1 MKSKTKTSKKNEK
14 GNSDSPIILIVIVIV
29 IFIIAVAFGIY
40 RYIKNYSGS
49 EKPEKQIGSGKP
61 NYMGYCVIDSARCG
75 PKGFKLGDKSPVK
88 LVTTP
93 YNIPPLSEMPSGMVI
108 VPEAKVQAK
117 RNGPL
122 RDLPMIIVNYAQS
135 VLTGPGEA
143 MDQIIPI
150 IQKYNKPPAG
160 SRRMWKNYGLGA
172 LLQIVAIDYNADDLT
187 FREIPNNPNNTLP
200 GGKNSANLLIVNETS
215 VVDGCDSNSMCVV
228 RKF

>member
-1 MKSKTKTSKKNEK
+1 MKSKSKTSNKNKKV
-14 GNSDSPIILIVIVIV
+14 NSDSRIILVVILIL
-29 IFIIAVAFGIY
+29 IFIIAVGYGIY
-40 RYIKNYSGS
+40 RYIKRYIGS
-49 EKPEKQIGSGKP
+49 EKPEKQIGSGKAE
-61 NYMGYCVIDSARCG
+61 YMGYCVIDSSRCG
-75 PKGFKLGDKSPVK
+75 PKGFKLGDKSPIK

-93 YNIPPLSEMPSGMVI
+93 YNVPPFSEMPSGMEI
-108 VPEAKVQAK
+108 VSDAQVQGK

-135 VLTGPGEA
+135 VFTGPGEA

-150 IQKYNKPPAG
+150 IQKYNKPPSG
-160 SRRMWKNYGLGA
+160 THRMWKNYGLGA
-172 LLQIVAIDYNADDLT
+172 LLQIVAMDYNADDLT

-200 GGKNSANLLIVNETS
+200 GGKDSANLLIVNETS

>member
-14 GNSDSPIILIVIVIV
+14 GNSPSPIIIVIIV
-29 IFIIAVAFGIY
+29 IFFIAIAFGVY
-40 RYIKNYSGS
+40 RYIKDNGGS

-61 NYMGYCVIDSARCG
+61 NYMGYCVIDSSRCG
-75 PKGFKLGDKSPVK
+75 PKGFELGDKSPIK

-93 YNIPPLSEMPSGMVI
+93 YNMPPLSEMPSGMLI
-108 VPEAKVQAK
+108 VPETEVEGK

-122 RDLPMIIVNYAQS
+122 RDLPMIFVNYAQS

-150 IQKYNKPPAG
+150 IQKYNKPPNG
-160 SRRMWKNYGLGA
+160 THRMWKNYGLGA

-200 GGKNSANLLIVNETS
+200 GGKDSANLLIVNETS